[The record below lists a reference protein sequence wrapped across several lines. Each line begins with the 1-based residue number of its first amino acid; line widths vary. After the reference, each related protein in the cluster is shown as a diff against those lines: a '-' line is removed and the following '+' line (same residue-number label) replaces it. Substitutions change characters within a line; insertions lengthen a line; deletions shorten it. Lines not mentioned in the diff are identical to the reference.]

1 MATGEQA
8 ERIDLLTQ
16 RLKALRARL
25 GAAADA
31 QQSLLAGIAIH
42 ELDTQRQRLED
53 YEVQARFSLA
63 GIYDRAAET
72 APAGGP

>member
-1 MATGEQA
+1 M
-8 ERIDLLTQ
+8 LTQ
-16 RLKALRARL
+16 RLKGLRARL
-25 GAAADA
+25 GVAADA
-31 QQSLLAGIAIH
+31 QQNLLAGIAIH
-42 ELDTQRQRLED
+42 ELDMQRERLEE